1 MFAVAVH
8 YQSEMYVRLYL
19 FILYLYMS
27 SEVYT
32 RGSGECI
39 RILTAC
45 IRLLIRR

>member
-8 YQSEMYVRLYL
+8 YQSEMYVLLYL

-32 RGSGECI
+32 RGNDECI
-39 RILTAC
+39 LILTTLM
-45 IRLLIRR
+45 RLLIRR